1 MVYVC
6 RSYSVP
12 GMELPGER
20 STKAAGWICPGKVE
34 FAMPW
39 LQACELDPKDCV
51 LSSLAP
57 AILLMVIGV
66 CKSEKSAFRGTPIPG
81 FSPVRGL

>member
-1 MVYVC
+1 MYAGVILSRVWSSLEKG
-6 RSYSVP
+6 R
-12 GMELPGER
+12 
-20 STKAAGWICPGKVE
+20 TKAAGWICPGKVE

-81 FSPVRGL
+81 LSPVRVL